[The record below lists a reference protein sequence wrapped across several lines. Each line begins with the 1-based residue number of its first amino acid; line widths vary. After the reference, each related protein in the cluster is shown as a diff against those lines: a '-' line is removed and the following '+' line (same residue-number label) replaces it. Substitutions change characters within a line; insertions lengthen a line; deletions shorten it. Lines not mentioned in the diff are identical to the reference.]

1 MMITPTIQLLNIDC
15 MEYMAT
21 LPDKAFDLAVVDPP
35 YGNNT
40 DVMNLDNGKSH
51 AAKRTLNKEYEN
63 IAPKPEYFLEL
74 KRVSKHQIIWG
85 ANWFGI
91 KGGYLCWNK
100 NGTAFG
106 EAELAYCSMFNSVRL
121 IEITWN
127 GMIQHDMKNKETRI
141 HTHQKPVRLY
151 RQLLNDYASPGD
163 RILDTHLG
171 SGSSAIAAHQ
181 MGFDFVGCELDKD
194 YYDAA
199 CKRFKL
205 MTAQQ
210 TLDL

>member
-35 YGNNT
+35 YGNTT
-40 DVMNLDNGKSH
+40 DVMNLDNGNSH
-51 AAKRTLNKEYEN
+51 AAKRTQNKEYEN
-63 IAPKPEYFLEL
+63 IAPSPEYFIEL

-85 ANWFGI
+85 ANWFGL

-151 RQLLNDYASPGD
+151 RQLLNDYASTGQ

>member
-210 TLDL
+210 TLGL